1 MDNASKALIM
11 AGGILTA
18 LLIIGILVLMF
29 NQISTYK
36 KTNTELEKTEKLSE
50 FNYDFE
56 RYVEYNTLNGTDLI
70 TLGNKIID
78 YNKKAENGGV
88 SNSPVDYNITMT
100 LTVSNL
106 DSFRNK
112 YGYTN
117 KNQALFKNNIY
128 VISAND
134 NTLKNILDIYNSTDR
149 ELLQKLSSIYSNYN
163 NENQAIKAIK
173 ESLEKINPT
182 KYKNWNGNNIEP
194 TLNQIKNF
202 KEYSEFK
209 TSTFKLSRTPEYEN
223 GQIKN
228 LYFEFVK

>member
-36 KTNTELEKTEKLSE
+36 KVNTELEKTEKLAE

-56 RYVEYNTLNGTDLI
+56 RYVEYNKLNGTDLI
-70 TLGNKIID
+70 TLGNKIVD
-78 YNKKAENGGV
+78 YNKKAQNGGV

-100 LTVSNL
+100 LTVSNF

-117 KNQALFKNNIY
+117 KNQALFKNDIY
-128 VISAND
+128 VISTND
-134 NTLKNILDIYNSTDR
+134 NTFKDILDSYNSTDR
-149 ELLQKLSSIYSNYN
+149 ELLQKLSSIYSNYS
-163 NENQAIKAIK
+163 NERQAINAIK
-173 ESLEKINPT
+173 ESLEKINQT
-182 KYKNWNGNNIEP
+182 KYKNWNGNNMSP